1 MRQDT
6 AGSEAG
12 EREQLLA
19 EIEQSRQELTEALRA
34 LAAKTDVPARVRQK
48 TTQMRDQVSGTLTT
62 HGPGKRAALYAAA
75 GVCAAAGLLVLRRK
89 RS

>member
-19 EIEQSRQELTEALRA
+19 EIEQNRQDLTEALRA
-34 LAAKTDVPARVRQK
+34 LAAKTDVSARVRQK
-48 TTQMRDQVSGTLTT
+48 TTQMRDRVNGSLTT
-62 HGPGKRAALYAAA
+62 EGAGKRSALYAAA